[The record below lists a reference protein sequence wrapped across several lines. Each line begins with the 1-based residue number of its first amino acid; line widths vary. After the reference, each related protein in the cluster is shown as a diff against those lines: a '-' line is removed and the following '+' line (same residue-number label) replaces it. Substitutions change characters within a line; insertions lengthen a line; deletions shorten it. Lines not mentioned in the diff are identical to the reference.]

1 MSTTKGRKRSTL
13 RLVLAGVAIA
23 GVGAAITTAVW
34 TDDVFFSATATA
46 SSFDLQGSA
55 TPTGPWQDVGVPGD
69 EAVITITA
77 AGLTTLS
84 PSTTVNV
91 PFYLCNVGTTAG
103 TVTAVT
109 LPAIADPLGA
119 AAGVTL
125 TATVT
130 TPIVGTAL
138 PPSDAACATPV
149 AGNLQVVT
157 TAAFPSAA
165 QGLSGAI
172 TFTVTGTSD

>member
-1 MSTTKGRKRSTL
+1 MSKTGSRKRSTL

-55 TPTGPWQDVGVPGD
+55 TGAAGSWEDEGVPGD
-69 EAVITITA
+69 EAVIAITA
-77 AGLTTLS
+77 AGLDALS
-84 PSTTVNV
+84 PGTTIDV
-91 PFYLCNVGTTAG
+91 PFYLCNTGTTAG

-109 LPAIADPLGA
+109 APVIGDPLGT

-130 TPIVGTAL
+130 TPAVGAAL
-138 PPSDAACATPV
+138 PSDPTCATPV

-157 TAAFPSAA
+157 TGAFPSTA
-165 QGLSGAI
+165 QGLTGAI
-172 TFTVTGTSD
+172 TFTVTGTSS

>member
-1 MSTTKGRKRSTL
+1 MSTTTPGRKRSTL
-13 RLVLAGVAIA
+13 KMVLAGVAVL

-55 TPTGPWQDVGVPGD
+55 AAAGPWSDVGVPGD
-69 EAVITITA
+69 EAVIAITA
-77 AGLTTLS
+77 AGLDALS
-84 PSTTVNV
+84 PSTTVDV
-91 PFYLCNVGTTAG
+91 PFYLCNIGTTAG
-103 TVTAVT
+103 TVTAIT
-109 LPAIADPLGA
+109 TPAIADPLGA
-119 AAGVTL
+119 AAGATL

-130 TPIVGTAL
+130 TPLVGAAL
-138 PPSDAACATPV
+138 PSDPTCATPV
-149 AGNLQVVT
+149 VGTLHVVT

-172 TFTVTGTSD
+172 TFTVTGTSS